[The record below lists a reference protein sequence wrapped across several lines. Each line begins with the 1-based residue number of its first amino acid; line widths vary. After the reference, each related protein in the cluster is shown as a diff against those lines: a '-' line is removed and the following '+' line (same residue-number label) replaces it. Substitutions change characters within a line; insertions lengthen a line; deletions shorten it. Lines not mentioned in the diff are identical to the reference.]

1 MKTLLKGAK
10 VLNVFTDQL
19 EDVNLLIEDK
29 RIAGVGDYTD
39 SDADVV
45 EDVSG
50 KILVP
55 GLIDGHMHIES
66 SHLQPAEFARA
77 VLPHGTTTIVADPHE
92 IVNVSGLIGMTYML
106 EASENIPE
114 TVFFMAPSC
123 VPATSF
129 DEAGSRFDAEDIKKF
144 YNSERV
150 LGLAEMMN
158 YPGVVNRDPMVMR
171 KIDDAREMG
180 LIINGHAPLLSGKDL
195 DKYIASGVQD
205 DHECSSPEEAKER
218 IRKGQ
223 WLMIRNGTAARNLQ
237 ALLPLFEEPYNRRCL
252 LVTDDIHPYDILK
265 NGHID
270 AIIREA
276 VKAGKSPLVAIRMA
290 SIQAAQCF
298 GMRFIGA
305 LTPGYEADIIVLDD
319 LESFK
324 IRDVYQDGKK
334 VVENGVTLPFQ
345 APQVHPEIMKA
356 IRNSIYIKKVQESR
370 FHIEPEGKKVRVI
383 KVLKGELLT
392 DSFETELDFNKNN
405 GIDLDRDI
413 LKFAVFER
421 HSGTGH
427 MGIGFI
433 NGLCLKSGA
442 IGTSVAHDSHNILVV
457 GTNDADMA
465 LAVNHVRKMCGGY
478 VVVRDGKILAE
489 MPMPLGGLLSVKTA
503 EEVAQENVDLVRT
516 VRELGVPAD
525 IKPFMT
531 LSFMCLTVI
540 PHLKLTT
547 LGLVDVDK
555 QELVPL
561 FVD

>member
-19 EDVNLLIEDK
+19 EETNLLIEDK

-39 SDADVV
+39 SDADKVV
-45 EDVSG
+45 DVTG
-50 KILVP
+50 KILIP

-106 EASENIPE
+106 EASENIPL

-123 VPATSF
+123 VPATALDESGSSF
-129 DEAGSRFDAEDIKKF
+129 NADDISRF
-144 YNSERV
+144 YNHPRV

-158 YPGVVNRDPMVMR
+158 YPGVINNDPEVMK
-171 KIDDAREMG
+171 KIKDARDRG

-195 DKYIASGVQD
+195 DKYIATGVQD
-205 DHECSSPEEAKER
+205 DHECSSAGEALER

-223 WLMIRNGTAARNLQ
+223 WMMIRNGTAAKNLN

-252 LVTDDIHPYDILK
+252 LVTDDIHPYDIK
-265 NGHID
+265 KKGHID

-276 VKAGKSPLVAIRMA
+276 IQAGKNPLVAIRMA
-290 SIQAAQCF
+290 TIQAAQCF

-305 LTPGYEADIIVLDD
+305 LAPGYEADIIVLDD
-319 LESFK
+319 LETFK
-324 IRDVYQDGKK
+324 IRDVYQDGAR
-334 VVENGVTLPFQ
+334 VVENGVTVPFDV
-345 APQVHPEIMKA
+345 PYVHPEIMKA

-392 DSFETELDFNKNN
+392 DSFEAELDFSKNN
-405 GIDLDRDI
+405 GIDIDRDI

-433 NGLCLKSGA
+433 NGLSLKAGA
-442 IGTSVAHDSHNILVV
+442 IGTSVSHDSHNILVV
-457 GTNDADMA
+457 GTNDADMT

-489 MPMPLGGLLSVKTA
+489 MPMPLGGLLSVKTG

-516 VRELGVPAD
+516 VRELGVPSD

-540 PHLKLTT
+540 PHLKLST
-547 LGLVDVDK
+547 LGLVDVDT
-555 QELVPL
+555 QQLVPL
-561 FVD
+561 FIE

>member
-10 VLNVFTDQL
+10 ILNVFTDSL
-19 EDVNLLIEDK
+19 EDANLLIEDK
-29 RIAGVGDYTD
+29 RIAGIGDYTD
-39 SDADVV
+39 ADADKV
-45 EDVSG
+45 EDVTG
-50 KILVP
+50 KILIP

-92 IVNVSGLIGMTYML
+92 IVNVSGLIGMKYML

-123 VPATSF
+123 VPATAMDESGSEF
-129 DEAGSRFDAEDIKKF
+129 DSDDIKYT
-144 YNSERV
+144 YNNKRV

-158 YPGVVNRDPMVMR
+158 YPGVIYKDPEVLK
-171 KIDDAREMG
+171 KIKDARDLG

-195 DKYIASGVQD
+195 DKYIAQGIQD
-205 DHECSSPEEAKER
+205 DHECSSSEEAKER

-223 WLMIRNGTAARNLQ
+223 WLMIRNGTAAKNLQ
-237 ALLPLFEEPYNRRCL
+237 ALLPLFDEPYNRRCL
-252 LVTDDIHPYDILK
+252 LVTDDIHPYDILRD
-265 NGHID
+265 GHID
-270 AIIREA
+270 SIIREA
-276 VKAGKSPLVAIRMA
+276 IRSGKSPFVAIRMA
-290 SIQAAQCF
+290 TIQAAQCF

-305 LTPGYEADIIVLDD
+305 LTPGYEADIVVLDD
-319 LESFK
+319 LETLK

-334 VVENGVTLPFQ
+334 VVDNGVTLPFDV
-345 APQVHPEIMKA
+345 PKVHPEIMKA
-356 IRNSIYIKKVQESR
+356 IKNSIYMKKVQESR
-370 FHIEPEGKKVRVI
+370 FHIEPSGKRCRVI
-383 KVLKGELLT
+383 KVLKGQLLT
-392 DSFETELDFNKNN
+392 ESFETEIDFSKNN
-405 GIDLDRDI
+405 GIDIDRDI

-433 NGLCLKSGA
+433 NGLSLKAGA

-489 MPMPLGGLLSVKTA
+489 MPMPLGGLLSIKTA
-503 EEVAQENVDLVRT
+503 EEVAQENVNLVRT
-516 VRELGVPAD
+516 TRELGVPPE

-540 PHLKLTT
+540 PHLKLST

-555 QELVPL
+555 QEIVPL